1 MTTRAQLKTQVD
13 AIEASYE
20 FFLAYAAQGA
30 TGDAAERADAQ
41 VRDFLTKMEAALGTV
56 GSGFREL
63 IAIEPVTP
71 AEPYHALIDVLE
83 RDAKDAR
90 TAVQFVLAQSMITSQ
105 LVDNLNSST
114 HVRAVLTDMFLVDEV
129 LGVGES

>member
-63 IAIEPVTP
+63 IAIEPVSP
-71 AEPYHALIDVLE
+71 AEPYHAMIDVLE

-90 TAVQFVLAQSMITSQ
+90 AAVQFVLAQSTITSQ